1 MSLFGSSKRKQPE
14 QTVNEAPEGRADPV
28 GAALLTRPAGTQVI
42 GVEDIQKA
50 TTVLQRYKAGKAS
63 LEQRIIEDEKWYQVQ
78 QSQIIAAD
86 KDPNKPR
93 PTSAWLFNAIMNKHS
108 DAMDNYPRPNVLP
121 RESSDQK
128 AAKELS
134 AVLPCILEQNEFEQT
149 YNDNWWEKLKHGCG
163 VYFKGWDAS
172 KEGGLGDVEISKL
185 DLLNIYWEPGI
196 TDIQRSRNL
205 FIVDLVDN
213 EVLETEYPELQGKN
227 YGNVIDVP
235 KYLFEDDVDTS
246 GKSLVIDWYYHAR
259 NAAGQMVLHMCKFV
273 GSTLLYATQNN
284 PETAETGL
292 YDHGKYPVD
301 FDVLFPMKGSPVG
314 FGLIA
319 ICRNPQL
326 YIDQLS
332 ANILKHS
339 AMLTQPRYWCSKS
352 AGVNKEQF
360 LDWGGEPIVDV
371 DGQISTERLQ
381 PITVSPLD
389 GNVVSVMQLKVDE
402 LKETSGNRDVNSG
415 SAGSGVTAAAAI
427 TALQEAGNKSS
438 RDSVKTSYR
447 CYARI
452 DYTIIELVRQF
463 YDEARTFRIA
473 GQAVGTDADSGYTFM
488 EFSNAGI
495 KDQMTGVDSNGQD
508 TVRRPVFDIRI
519 VPEKK
524 NPYSQ
529 MTQNEYAKEFYQLGF
544 FNPERAQETMIAL
557 SMMDFDGI
565 DQVREQVKKGQTLLN
580 IAQQQQ
586 MQIAQLTQL
595 VGVMN
600 GGAEMQQN
608 TGAGA
613 PAAKGAPSTPQGG
626 NGNKSV
632 ASRAVDAQTANRT
645 SYQDT
650 LAQRSMPDMSK
661 AVQ

>member
-1 MSLFGSSKRKQPE
+1 MSLFGNERQQPQ

-42 GVEDIQKA
+42 GEEDIRRA
-50 TTVLQRYKAGKAS
+50 TTILQKYKAGKAS
-63 LEQRIIEDEKWYQVQ
+63 LEHRIIEDEKWYQVQ
-78 QSQIIAAD
+78 QSEIVKAD
-86 KDPNKPR
+86 ADPNKPR

-121 RESSDQK
+121 REASDQQ

-149 YNDNWWEKLKHGCG
+149 YSDNWWEKLKHGTG

-172 KEGGLGDVEISKL
+172 KEGGLGDVEICAL

-196 TDIQRSRNL
+196 SKIQRSRNL

-213 EVLETEYPELQGKN
+213 EVLETEYPELQGQN

-235 KYLFEDDVDTS
+235 KYIYEDDVDTT

-259 NAAGQMVLHMCKFV
+259 NASGQMVLHMAKFV
-273 GSTLLYATQNN
+273 GTTLLYATQNN
-284 PETAETGL
+284 PETADTGL
-292 YDHGKYPVD
+292 YNHGEYPVD
-301 FDVLFPMKGSPVG
+301 FDTLFPMKGSPVG

-332 ANILKHS
+332 SNILKHS

-352 AGVNKEQF
+352 AGVNEEEFK
-360 LDWGGEPIVDV
+360 DWGGSPIVHV
-371 DGQISTERLQ
+371 EGQIGTDRLQ
-381 PITVSPLD
+381 PITVPNLD
-389 GNVVSVMQLKVDE
+389 GNVVTVMQLKVDE

-427 TALQEAGNKSS
+427 SALQEAGNKSS

-463 YDEARTFRIA
+463 YDSARTFRIA
-473 GQAVGTDADSGYTFM
+473 GQATGADADSGYTFM
-488 EFSNAGI
+488 QFSNEGI
-495 KDQMTGVDSNGQD
+495 IDQSTGVDSNGQE
-508 TVRRPVFDIRI
+508 TVRRPIFDIRI

-529 MTQNEYAKEFYQLGF
+529 MTQNEQAKEFYQLGF

-565 DQVREQVKKGQTLLN
+565 DQVKEQVKNGQTLLN

-600 GGAEMQQN
+600 GGAEMQQQGS
-608 TGAGA
+608 GAGA
-613 PAAKGAPSTPQGG
+613 TGAAGGQQQGG
-626 NGNKSV
+626 GSGKTLASSV
-632 ASRAVDAQTANRT
+632 KDAQTANRT
-645 SYQDT
+645 PYQDT
-650 LAQRSMPDMSK
+650 LAKRSMPDMNK